1 MVQEHGE
8 YRALYAPTSDM
19 WEAYERWLTTHAPLI
34 TLTPAA
40 TSEGVSQLEEV
51 LAAELPLDMK
61 CALRI
66 RNGQSLNRLPGLL
79 GGYSFYDHRVEM
91 QLLGVSEMR
100 LFSESITRH
109 VRDDPQFPR
118 WLTKVCPVAR
128 SRSMGKIVFVLMQDL
143 EGHGSRG
150 NVIANSEDYK
160 HTFLLAQNY
169 TSFLTE
175 HLANLVNGVYK
186 VNKGQI
192 SLFPQPGARGVGVA
206 TTHGITVEAAPLFVP
221 EKSSLASNP
230 PSYFWAYQI
239 RMYMPADCSARSSQL
254 KSRHW
259 VITSGDGQVQDVR
272 GRGVI
277 GLYPVMEPGAYFEY
291 ESCCP
296 QPTPR
301 GTMRGSFIMEYQDS
315 HEEFEVVVPEF
326 EFFLPPG
333 SRPEA

>member
-1 MVQEHGE
+1 
-8 YRALYAPTSDM
+8 
-19 WEAYERWLTTHAPLI
+19 
-34 TLTPAA
+34 
-40 TSEGVSQLEEV
+40 
-51 LAAELPLDMK
+51 
-61 CALRI
+61 
-66 RNGQSLNRLPGLL
+66 
-79 GGYSFYDHRVEM
+79 
-91 QLLGVSEMR
+91 
-100 LFSESITRH
+100 
-109 VRDDPQFPR
+109 
-118 WLTKVCPVAR
+118 
-128 SRSMGKIVFVLMQDL
+128 MGKIVFVLMQDL

-150 NVIANSEDYK
+150 NVVANSEDYK

-169 TSFLTE
+169 TSYLTD
-175 HLANLVNGVYK
+175 HLAKLVNGVYK

-239 RMYMPADCSARSSQL
+239 RMYMPADCSARSSKL

-301 GTMRGSFIMEYQDS
+301 GTMRGSFVMEYEDS